1 MYPQQLSLIQVFSK
15 GHHIIHVV
23 HQLLLPKTIKEIY
36 IHNSD
41 EKYTSIK
48 IQRFKQKN
56 HKWSIFLLN
65 DLVFQEDWQ
74 IIYPNVNKYLVANVY
89 NLYHNK
95 YFAVSMN
102 CRLDFWNCSDSLVLV
117 FHFAITFIMVSWFLI
132 QNKYLL

>member
-15 GHHIIHVV
+15 GHHIIHVI

-56 HKWSIFLLN
+56 HK
-65 DLVFQEDWQ
+65 
-74 IIYPNVNKYLVANVY
+74 
-89 NLYHNK
+89 
-95 YFAVSMN
+95 
-102 CRLDFWNCSDSLVLV
+102 
-117 FHFAITFIMVSWFLI
+117 
-132 QNKYLL
+132 